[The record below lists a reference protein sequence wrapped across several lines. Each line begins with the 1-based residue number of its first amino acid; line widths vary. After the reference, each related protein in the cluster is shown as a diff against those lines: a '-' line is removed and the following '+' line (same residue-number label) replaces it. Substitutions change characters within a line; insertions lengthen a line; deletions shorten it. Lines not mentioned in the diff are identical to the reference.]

1 MSRVLASAALAILAL
16 GIAFGTARAAPA
28 TFRFIPIP
36 ATVERGVAV
45 TLKVEI
51 REAGQNQLIAGAEI
65 TDAHVDRSPDGQP
78 GQVHPAFF
86 EPSLEYGVYR
96 FRADLPTDGNWA
108 LSFVAKMSG
117 ETQPVAATVAYAV
130 TEPVGQG
137 AARTPAG
144 NPPK

>member
-1 MSRVLASAALAILAL
+1 MRRVPASAALATLAL
-16 GIAFGTARAAPA
+16 GVAFGTARAAPA
-28 TFRFIPIP
+28 DYRFIPVP

-45 TLKVEI
+45 TLNVEI
-51 REAGQNQLIAGAEI
+51 REAGQNRLVPGAEI

-117 ETQPVAATVAYAV
+117 DTQPVAATVTYAV
-130 TEPVGQG
+130 TEPAGQS

>member
-1 MSRVLASAALAILAL
+1 MKRAPMSAALAILTL
-16 GIAFGTARAAPA
+16 GIAFGTARAAP
-28 TFRFIPIP
+28 TTYRFIPIP

-51 REAGQNQLIAGAEI
+51 RVAGQNQLVPGAEI
-65 TDAHVDRSPDGQP
+65 TDAHVDRSPDGRP
-78 GQVHPAFF
+78 GEAHPAFF

-108 LSFVAKMSG
+108 LSFVAKISG
-117 ETQPVAATVAYAV
+117 ETLPVSATVTYTV
-130 TEPVGQG
+130 TEP
-137 AARTPAG
+137 AAVRPSAG